1 MELSI
6 FEPKI
11 ITNSSRLVQ
20 ESIQAKQG
28 NSTYGVIADFL
39 DQNLEQ
45 LDTIAEQCG
54 VWAAKSAV
62 KAQYDKQYFDP
73 KYKTKSFVTRNIY
86 INPAKK
92 EQMELN
98 RFITGAAV
106 QLGTEAA
113 LKFGTRK
120 ISSFFNEKDK
130 IKTCEA
136 VYALLLSYILSA
148 EPNANTYRAICEL
161 DKIRNSFPIDK
172 KARKKIYTSY
182 SDNSNE
188 IQIMDQV
195 SVINPDDE
203 ALVCAVA
210 YFIAVLHRQLYG
222 DENPEDKQM
231 RSYYQLIGLDGVYG
245 KELLNENLYRYDEIA
260 ADQLAYLQLSR
271 AMVKQLSVG
280 LPEVDLFRIQQRA
293 TAMAAFDPYAIRRKK
308 VKGSALVGVKTIAGV
323 FLEMPEI
330 AFDGISTALSQFI
343 KDEQLLEVAANKM
356 HEWGMSRKE
365 AELAIENSG
374 NIDRKCADNDSFSE
388 NE

>member
-1 MELSI
+1 
-6 FEPKI
+6 
-11 ITNSSRLVQ
+11 
-20 ESIQAKQG
+20 
-28 NSTYGVIADFL
+28 
-39 DQNLEQ
+39 
-45 LDTIAEQCG
+45 
-54 VWAAKSAV
+54 
-62 KAQYDKQYFDP
+62 
-73 KYKTKSFVTRNIY
+73 
-86 INPAKK
+86 
-92 EQMELN
+92 
-98 RFITGAAV
+98 
-106 QLGTEAA
+106 
-113 LKFGTRK
+113 
-120 ISSFFNEKDK
+120 
-130 IKTCEA
+130 
-136 VYALLLSYILSA
+136 
-148 EPNANTYRAICEL
+148 
-161 DKIRNSFPIDK
+161 
-172 KARKKIYTSY
+172 
-182 SDNSNE
+182 
-188 IQIMDQV
+188 
-195 SVINPDDE
+195 
-203 ALVCAVA
+203 
-210 YFIAVLHRQLYG
+210 
-222 DENPEDKQM
+222 M